1 MITVPVYFNDIQRSQ
16 LKQCYQKVGFNVIR
30 IINEPNA
37 AILSYIYH
45 QDSTATEL
53 ILVIDCGG
61 GTTDMSLI
69 EVDTTDMIFEVKNVC
84 GDNYLGG
91 EDITNNIVNYII
103 DKLLVKYNL
112 DIDLLNQK
120 QLNQIKQEC
129 EIAKKHL
136 SYNLSYALNI
146 NDNWVINLSRSE
158 ILSINYNFF
167 ERIKKNILETVDN
180 QTQTLNKIIF
190 VGGST
195 RIPYFKTICR
205 NIFGDDIE
213 IKNELDP
220 DQTISIGAAIQG
232 ALLSFNI
239 DDTNKISDSL
249 LLDIVPLSLGI
260 ETSGGLMSTIISKNS
275 VIPANKTIL
284 FTNSD
289 DYIDSITINIYQGQR
304 KFIKDNTYLTSFEL
318 TDLDKTLQKGQMK
331 ISINFDINYDGIL
344 NVTAETI
351 SKYNN
356 IKKNIIVNQYVAKQN
371 EVINLDFDEILK
383 IQD

>member
-1 MITVPVYFNDIQRSQ
+1 M
-16 LKQCYQKVGFNVIR
+16 
-30 IINEPNA
+30 
-37 AILSYIYH
+37 
-45 QDSTATEL
+45 
-53 ILVIDCGG
+53 
-61 GTTDMSLI
+61 
-69 EVDTTDMIFEVKNVC
+69 
-84 GDNYLGG
+84 
-91 EDITNNIVNYII
+91 
-103 DKLLVKYNL
+103 
-112 DIDLLNQK
+112 
-120 QLNQIKQEC
+120 
-129 EIAKKHL
+129 
-136 SYNLSYALNI
+136 
-146 NDNWVINLSRSE
+146 
-158 ILSINYNFF
+158 
-167 ERIKKNILETVDN
+167 
-180 QTQTLNKIIF
+180 NKIIF

-356 IKKNIIVNQYVAKQN
+356 IKK
-371 EVINLDFDEILK
+371 L
-383 IQD
+383 